1 MSEIDKQQI
10 DRLYELM
17 EREKGDQDMTAALRW
32 AIFQLEQMGREKQT
46 GDLVFRLAVD
56 VKYADIMMLN
66 PTNGIAVKYN
76 FNPVTA
82 IRCNCTFC
90 SLLNTLTIGL
100 ADNKKIKY
108 MPHDITNIV
117 FKAYFKICF

>member
-1 MSEIDKQQI
+1 MPVKVTKHSVIGKDSHTPVIFSKKDRKKAIGIIIKKPLDSEIICAGK
-10 DRLYELM
+10 
-17 EREKGDQDMTAALRW
+17 A
-32 AIFQLEQMGREKQT
+32 FS
-46 GDLVFRLAVD
+46 VD

-100 ADNKKIKY
+100 ADNKKIKL
-108 MPHDITNIV
+108 
-117 FKAYFKICF
+117 